1 MLAVVT
7 HDNCLELE
15 RVFVELVRKT
25 FTVSWNLIPD
35 QDKFEE
41 TFVRR

>member
-7 HDNCLELE
+7 HDNCLEPE
-15 RVFVELVRKT
+15 RVFVELVRKA
-25 FTVSWNLIPD
+25 FTVSWNLILD
-35 QDKFEE
+35 QNKFEE